1 MNYVFMGIQGSGKGT
16 QAKIIAEKEKL
27 AHISSG
33 DLLRALTPD
42 SPLKAEADSFMQQ
55 GKLIPDELMLRILKD
70 RLSNEDCQNGFI
82 LDGFPRNL
90 EQAKSLDTAGIKIDN
105 AFNIEIS
112 DEEAIKRLKG
122 RWNCKKCGI
131 AYNYATTPKPKQ
143 EGICDKCGEKLTQR
157 ADDLNDAA
165 IQERLKVYHIETTP
179 IIKFYNTVKVNG
191 NQPIEKVTE
200 NIQKAIKF
208 LRMFK

>member
-1 MNYVFMGIQGSGKGT
+1 MKYVFLGIQGSGKGT
-16 QAKIIAEKEKL
+16 QAKIIAEKEKIC
-27 AHISSG
+27 HISTG
-33 DLLRALTPD
+33 DLLRAATG
-42 SPLKAEADSFMQQ
+42 SLKDEADKYMSQ
-55 GKLIPDELMLRILKD
+55 GKLIPDELMLKILKE
-70 RLSNEDCQNGFI
+70 RMKNSDCQNGFI

-90 EQAKSLDTAGIKIDN
+90 EQAKALDEGIKIDN

-131 AYNYATTPKPKQ
+131 AYNYVTSPKPKQ

-157 ADDLNDAA
+157 ADDIDDRA
-165 IQERLKVYHIETTP
+165 ISQRLKTYHEETTP

-191 NQPIEKVTE
+191 MQPIEKVTQDIE
-200 NIQKAIKF
+200 KAIKF